1 MRHFDVMKA
10 SLIHAN
16 SDEASAISKTKLR
29 EGSRRFIQFGYDH
42 KMLHLTDWK
51 QKEKFLSLT
60 IQFLF

>member
-1 MRHFDVMKA
+1 MHHFDVM
-10 SLIHAN
+10 IHAN
-16 SDEASAISKTKLR
+16 SDEAPAISETKLG
-29 EGSRRFIQFGYDH
+29 EGSRRFLQFGYDH